1 MQILNRNNSGKF
13 VGIGMVSP
21 VNSDLAGVPGTE
33 DLVVNLR
40 VT

>member
-1 MQILNRNNSGKF
+1 MTNNISSSKYL
-13 VGIGMVSP
+13 GMVSP

-40 VT
+40 LS